1 MTASVEQNP
10 VTRNDMTPYKTAFIV
25 FGVTGT
31 LSNGL
36 VLLGFW
42 LSGRSRMSSS
52 SLHVTNHTT
61 LEHSPFSDLSIFL
74 TSTVRGLLFL
84 VLTRPVFP
92 WKQPT
97 WAITRDSQTVSVKFE
112 LVGLGGSHFLDL
124 RAQTTLE
131 LLACVM
137 ITVRF
142 SLDLAGVFRNFD
154 YSSSTATVFCVL
166 LYSSTLM
173 TLGLNGGTAC
183 LVIITLDRYWKIVHP
198 IHYRNYYRRWMLY
211 FGLFLPWLNGVA
223 THMIPAVLTTS
234 IVDEMC
240 VTTAF
245 RAKVFSSMVYII
257 NHC

>member
-1 MTASVEQNP
+1 MSSTVDWSDAIQSTEFQTETYSSEEMTASVEQNP

-92 WKQPT
+92 
-97 WAITRDSQTVSVKFE
+97 
-112 LVGLGGSHFLDL
+112 
-124 RAQTTLE
+124 
-131 LLACVM
+131 
-137 ITVRF
+137 
-142 SLDLAGVFRNFD
+142 
-154 YSSSTATVFCVL
+154 
-166 LYSSTLM
+166 
-173 TLGLNGGTAC
+173 
-183 LVIITLDRYWKIVHP
+183 
-198 IHYRNYYRRWMLY
+198 
-211 FGLFLPWLNGVA
+211 
-223 THMIPAVLTTS
+223 
-234 IVDEMC
+234 
-240 VTTAF
+240 
-245 RAKVFSSMVYII
+245 
-257 NHC
+257 